1 MYIVDLK
8 FILNFARHR
17 AVHSG
22 APKREIAVAFD
33 FCVPENRQIKVNH
46 KGKDVLRTFV
56 RRLYSDMYG

>member
-8 FILNFARHR
+8 FILNFAIHR